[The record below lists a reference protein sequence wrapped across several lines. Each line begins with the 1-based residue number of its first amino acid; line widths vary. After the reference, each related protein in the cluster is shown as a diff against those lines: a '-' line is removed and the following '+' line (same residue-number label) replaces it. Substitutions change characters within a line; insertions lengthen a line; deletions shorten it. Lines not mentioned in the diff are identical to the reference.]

1 VWGGAVSAALQI
13 KNIPTGTGD
22 DVKIEGTVGKG
33 ATKYIIGTAFALP
46 GSFSMTKANAFTT
59 AGTIAIGAINDGVY
73 GGWMTPLQAS
83 VQLTRGWGFRGA
95 FNLALLRLGQNQ
107 SRWPVRMRS
116 RGAQRAGATFP
127 AATRPLERRL
137 SRLMAPALRL
147 NALNATCRYPM
158 RAPGTF

>member
-13 KNIPTGTGD
+13 KNIPTGAGD

-46 GSFSMTKANAFTT
+46 GSFGMTKANAFTT

-73 GGWMTPLQAS
+73 GGWMTPLRAS

-95 FNLALLRLGQNQ
+95 LNLALLRLGQNQ
-107 SRWPVRMRS
+107 SLCGCEVEALSELAPRS
-116 RGAQRAGATFP
+116 QQPRVPWKGG
-127 AATRPLERRL
+127 
-137 SRLMAPALRL
+137 
-147 NALNATCRYPM
+147 YPD
-158 RAPGTF
+158 